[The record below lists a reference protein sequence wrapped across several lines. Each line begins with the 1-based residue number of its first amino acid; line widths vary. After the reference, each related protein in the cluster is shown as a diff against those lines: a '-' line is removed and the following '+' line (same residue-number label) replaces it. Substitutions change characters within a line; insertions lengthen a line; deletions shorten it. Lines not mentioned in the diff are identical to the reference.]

1 MLRTFWVTSR
11 VFNDLLQLLVLFIVL
26 FSLTFALP
34 AQSNNAIN
42 TDISKKPL
50 ILTSLKWPGLADPAL
65 PHMGYIPHVVST
77 AVERAGFTPELR
89 IVPWARAVGN
99 VRAGQADG
107 FISVFMIWEPDF
119 PTVRIEPFYMANI
132 HFAKHKDSSL
142 YFDKLEDLNNL
153 SVAQLRGS
161 WYDSGFENAKQ
172 INKVYVTNLM
182 TGLRMVARKRVD
194 LFIEPEHPL
203 LYAISQLPPAERMQ
217 LTILPNPLTK
227 HALGVRL
234 GPHMVEEHETIERLN
249 KAFTEIKT
257 DGTLQ
262 KLIEMHQLQGTIE
275 IP

>member
-1 MLRTFWVTSR
+1 MIQWRIIDPKDSTPYSQPMLRTCRAIASCLIIT
-11 VFNDLLQLLVLFIVL
+11 
-26 FSLTFALP
+26 LTMITAAYAEQAPTL
-34 AQSNNAIN
+34 
-42 TDISKKPL
+42 K
-50 ILTSLKWPGLADPAL
+50 LTSLKWPGLADPAL
-65 PHMGYIPHVVST
+65 PNMGYIPHVVST
-77 AVERAGFTPELR
+77 AVERAGFTPELS

-99 VRAGQADG
+99 VKAGKADG

-119 PTVRIEPFYMANI
+119 PTVKIEPFYMANI
-132 HFAKHKDSSL
+132 HFVKHKESSL
-142 YFDKLEDLNNL
+142 YYDTLEDLHNL
-153 SVAQLRGS
+153 TIAQLRGS
-161 WYDSGFENAKQ
+161 WYDSGFAADPY

-203 LYAISQLPPAERMQ
+203 LYAIQKLSPQDRMQ

-234 GPHMVEEHETIERLN
+234 GPHMVENAQTVARLN

-257 DGTLQ
+257 DGTIQ
-262 KLIEMHQLQGTIE
+262 QLIEQHKLLGTIE